1 MCGSHVI
8 IQKRRSFRQITPA
21 LGARNIMLIAT
32 FQKLQRC
39 KYAAGELIYRFTVD
53 PPHGRSAPGRSAP
66 FTGRSAPP
74 SWSIRPVEFE
84 GRKDRGNGADRPRRC
99 TRSFRPTRMSRLV
112 KEAAV
117 AAVTTVSR
125 RQCRQS
131 PPGLPPCPDE
141 SLN

>member
-1 MCGSHVI
+1 
-8 IQKRRSFRQITPA
+8 
-21 LGARNIMLIAT
+21 MLIAT

-84 GRKDRGNGADRPRRC
+84 GRKDRGNGADRPVNGAD
-99 TRSFRPTRMSRLV
+99 RPGADRPWGGS
-112 KEAAV
+112 
-117 AAVTTVSR
+117 TVNR
-125 RQCRQS
+125 
-131 PPGLPPCPDE
+131 
-141 SLN
+141 